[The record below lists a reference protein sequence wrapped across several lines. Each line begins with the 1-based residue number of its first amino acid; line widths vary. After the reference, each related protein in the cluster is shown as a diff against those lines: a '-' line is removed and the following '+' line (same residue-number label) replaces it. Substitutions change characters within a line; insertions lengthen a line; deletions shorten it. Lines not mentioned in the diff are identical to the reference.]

1 MNRTYIEEL
10 PFLEDV
16 VSAEQ
21 QVMNGGLSMI
31 PTSESGKIK
40 RFIRNNEYNLPSE
53 SGMNTKQQQM
63 IDEQELVQ
71 QQKMYEEQQQKM
83 YEEQQRAIEQEE
95 FEFQRSHR
103 EEKRRNKK
111 KNQRFHESDCDLNC
125 ISVADH
131 AANCIVCSKLYNNDK
146 TLYLAII
153 GVLIIIC
160 IILMKKVVEK

>member
-1 MNRTYIEEL
+1 MNRTYIDDL

-21 QVMNGGLSMI
+21 QIMNGGLNMI
-31 PTSESGKIK
+31 PSSESGKIK
-40 RFIRNNEYNLPSE
+40 RFIRNNDYNLPPE
-53 SGMNTKQQQM
+53 AGMNTKQQQM
-63 IDEQELVQ
+63 MEEQELVKQ
-71 QQKMYEEQQQKM
+71 QQI
-83 YEEQQRAIEQEE
+83 YEEQQRQLQMQEQED
-95 FEFQRSHR
+95 FHLPVY
-103 EEKRRNKK
+103 EEKRKHKK
-111 KNQRFHESDCDLNC
+111 KQQRYESDCDLNC

-153 GVLIIIC
+153 GVLIIIS